1 MIPDLMPQVKTANLL
16 IHFLQGTPEQISPY
30 PFVPYPNRQNPDAEI
45 YGMEREVP
53 EAQGVPSRTIADFYK
68 ALRDCPDIRV
78 HSVAIMRHGKMITE
92 SSFQPYSSG
101 CPHMMFSLSKSVVGM
116 AVGLA
121 VKENLFSVDDKLVD
135 LFPEI
140 RPPFR
145 SARFN
150 NITVRHLLTMTSGVK
165 YNEVFSITDRDW
177 VKGFLSSDCLFEP
190 GTAFYYNS
198 MNTYILSALICKKS
212 GMSLVDFLMPRL
224 FSPLGIPKPRWE
236 TCPMGIEKG
245 GWGLYLRSVD
255 MLKLGQ
261 LYLQHGAWKKGN
273 KKIQVI
279 PEQWVID
286 STSNWIPFQEG
297 NRPTGYGYQIRRFPA
312 KDAYQFNGV
321 FGQYVVVL
329 PARDMVIA
337 ITSGSGQLFH
347 DSSLEIIEKFFGDQA
362 EPLAEMPLPNDVMA
376 VKKLLDVIDHLY
388 AEPNHPK
395 QTSSQE
401 EPPQKGLSRLFHAL
415 KASPEPKH
423 VPSIPPL
430 AKTIPEGDFL
440 LEDGFAS
447 LMPLILRSVT
457 NNFPS
462 SPKAVRFAFEPDLC
476 RCTFLCGESEI
487 TIDAGLQTSAV
498 RSWIQLGGED
508 YFIGSS
514 AELTTD
520 EEDRTVLKL
529 YIHFLQTPC
538 TRLMKFIFYKDG
550 HKVFL
555 RMDELPS
562 VKTATEMLFGLV
574 DSGSG
579 SLKEIT
585 MEAISKNRLRQR
597 AKEIMR
603 PRVKGTL
610 ISDELE
616 KSSEKNDVE
625 I

>member
-1 MIPDLMPQVKTANLL
+1 ML
-16 IHFLQGTPEQISPY
+16 
-30 PFVPYPNRQNPDAEI
+30 
-45 YGMEREVP
+45 
-53 EAQGVPSRTIADFYK
+53 
-68 ALRDCPDIRV
+68 
-78 HSVAIMRHGKMITE
+78 
-92 SSFQPYSSG
+92 
-101 CPHMMFSLSKSVVGM
+101 
-116 AVGLA
+116 
-121 VKENLFSVDDKLVD
+121 
-135 LFPEI
+135 
-140 RPPFR
+140 FR
-145 SARFN
+145 S
-150 NITVRHLLTMTSGVK
+150 
-165 YNEVFSITDRDW
+165 
-177 VKGFLSSDCLFEP
+177 
-190 GTAFYYNS
+190 
-198 MNTYILSALICKKS
+198 
-212 GMSLVDFLMPRL
+212 
-224 FSPLGIPKPRWE
+224 
-236 TCPMGIEKG
+236 
-245 GWGLYLRSVD
+245 
-255 MLKLGQ
+255 
-261 LYLQHGAWKKGN
+261 
-273 KKIQVI
+273 

-286 STSNWIPFQEG
+286 STSNWIPFEEG
-297 NRPTGYGYQIRRFPA
+297 NRSSGYGYQIRQFPA

-347 DSSLEIIEKFFGDQA
+347 DSSLEIIEKFFGDKA

-376 VKKLLDVIDHLY
+376 VKKLLDVIDYLY
-388 AEPNHPK
+388 AEPTPK
-395 QTSSQE
+395 KQVPALE

-415 KASPEPKH
+415 KGSPKPKH
-423 VPSIPPL
+423 IPSIPPL
-430 AKTIPEGDFL
+430 SKTIPAGDFL

-462 SPKAVRFAFEPDLC
+462 SPKAVRFSFEPDLC

-487 TIDAGLQTSAV
+487 TIDAGLQTNAI
-498 RSWIQLGGED
+498 RSWIRLGGED

-529 YIHFLQTPC
+529 YIHFLQAPC

-610 ISDELE
+610 LSDGLDRP
-616 KSSEKNDVE
+616 SEGNDSE
-625 I
+625 S